1 VECRCHVGFGILKKD
16 GPTSSHSVLHLSIHI
31 TLAPTYSLCL
41 GLPSAALCNWG
52 TDLANTA
59 IFALVFPAV
68 RPLDQIRKETDLFL
82 VQFIILA
89 MHARPMPVDP
99 YSPLPPRKQEGGVRH
114 PSPFVPIRLPI
125 FALVMGLNNLIV
137 RILSV
142 GGGSPPRKGAGRN
155 EITETMEEGG
165 GIDGVP
171 LRTLRTRARKA
182 H

>member
-1 VECRCHVGFGILKKD
+1 MTTLIRLGSYYCFEFVWIARGMSLSRRIR
-16 GPTSSHSVLHLSIHI
+16 HLEERW
-31 TLAPTYSLCL
+31 AYYFAF
-41 GLPSAALCNWG
+41 GLPSAALCTWG

-59 IFALVFPAV
+59 VFALVFPA
-68 RPLDQIRKETDLFL
+68 
-82 VQFIILA
+82 FIILA

-99 YSPLPPRKQEGGVRH
+99 YNPLPPIKQEGGIRH

-125 FALVMGLNNLIV
+125 FALVMWLNNLIV

-165 GIDGVP
+165 GINGVP
-171 LRTLRTRARKA
+171 LRPLRTRARKA